1 MSVRIDEGM
10 DMPKDAAEAKKRQ
23 DRASARIGA
32 HPMDGTVRK
41 VSALHELGSLR
52 AQTVRELDVP
62 GKDGAGLPSWD
73 DLREGWYD
81 ERLEKA

>member
-1 MSVRIDEGM
+1 MSVRIDEEM
-10 DMPKDAAEAKKRQ
+10 DMPKDTVEVKKRQ

-32 HPMDGTVRK
+32 DPMDGAVRK
-41 VSALHELGSLR
+41 VSALHNLGSLR
-52 AQTVRELDVP
+52 AQTVRELDIS
-62 GKDGAGLPSWD
+62 GKDGADLPTWD

>member
-1 MSVRIDEGM
+1 MSVWIDEGM
-10 DMPKDAAEAKKRQ
+10 DMPKDAVEAKKRQ
-23 DRASARIGA
+23 NRASARIGV

-41 VSALHELGSLR
+41 VSVLHDLGSLR
-52 AQTVRELDVP
+52 AQTARELDVS
-62 GKDGAGLPSWD
+62 GKDGADLPSWD

>member
-1 MSVRIDEGM
+1 
-10 DMPKDAAEAKKRQ
+10 MPKGAVEAKKRQ

-32 HPMDGTVRK
+32 HPMDGADRK
-41 VSALHELGSLR
+41 VSALHDLESLR
-52 AQTVRELDVP
+52 AQTVRELDISE
-62 GKDGAGLPSWD
+62 KDGVDLSSWD

>member
-10 DMPKDAAEAKKRQ
+10 DMPKDVVEVKKRQ
-23 DRASARIGA
+23 DRASARIGVD
-32 HPMDGTVRK
+32 PMDGAVRK
-41 VSALHELGSLR
+41 MSGLHDLGSLR
-52 AQTVRELDVP
+52 AQTARELDFSER
-62 GKDGAGLPSWD
+62 DGADLPSWD

>member
-10 DMPKDAAEAKKRQ
+10 DMPKDAAEVKKRQ

-32 HPMDGTVRK
+32 DPMDGAVRK
-41 VSALHELGSLR
+41 VSALHGLGSLR
-52 AQTVRELDVP
+52 AQTVRELDISER
-62 GKDGAGLPSWD
+62 DGSDLPSWD

-81 ERLEKA
+81 ECLEKA

>member
-10 DMPKDAAEAKKRQ
+10 DMPKDAVEAKKRQ

-32 HPMDGTVRK
+32 DPMDGAVRK
-41 VSALHELGSLR
+41 VSALHDLGSLR
-52 AQTVRELDVP
+52 AQTARELDISER
-62 GKDGAGLPSWD
+62 DGADLPSWD

>member
-10 DMPKDAAEAKKRQ
+10 DMPKDAVEVKKRQ

-32 HPMDGTVRK
+32 DPMDGAVRK
-41 VSALHELGSLR
+41 MSALHDLGSLR
-52 AQTVRELDVP
+52 AQTARELDIS
-62 GKDGAGLPSWD
+62 GKDGSDLPSWD

>member
-1 MSVRIDEGM
+1 MSVRIDGGM

-32 HPMDGTVRK
+32 RPMDDADRK
-41 VSALHELGSLR
+41 VSALHDLGSLR
-52 AQTVRELDVP
+52 AKMVRELDISE
-62 GKDGAGLPSWD
+62 KDGADLSSWD

>member
-1 MSVRIDEGM
+1 MSVRIDEEM
-10 DMPKDAAEAKKRQ
+10 DMPKDTVEVKKRQ

-32 HPMDGTVRK
+32 DPMDGAVRK
-41 VSALHELGSLR
+41 VSALHSLGSLR
-52 AQTVRELDVP
+52 AQTVRELDIS
-62 GKDGAGLPSWD
+62 GKDGADLPTWD